1 MTIQI
6 NSEQEQV
13 IGQAIHAGL
22 IGTPNEAVE
31 VGVGAIRLRLEGSRN
46 VPAPGAQ
53 NLADL
58 FASSPFAG
66 LDMDF
71 KRDPDTGREVAL

>member
-1 MTIQI
+1 M
-6 NSEQEQV
+6 E
-13 IGQAIHAGL
+13 
-22 IGTPNEAVE
+22 
-31 VGVGAIRLRLEGSRN
+31 LRHLRYFL
-46 VPAPGAQ
+46 ARAQ

-71 KRDPDTGREVAL
+71 TRDPDTGREVAL